1 MAAKYER
8 IKQDIIS
15 EIRQGIFKAGD
26 KLYSESDLK
35 KKYDVSSITAVK
47 ALQELVNEGYVVRY
61 QGKGTFVSK
70 RKRNELVQYTD
81 LEHSPASESVTVLDV
96 NLIAAEDLPANLH
109 VTEPYLEI
117 VRLKKNGGVPYNFI
131 TSYIAAHLVDPK
143 NQNKEKLRSVYDR
156 VAEDSG
162 IDLLHQQFQQI
173 VNVVYPVESDIA
185 EYLGIT
191 GGPAIKQD
199 MTNFGPDHSVLE
211 YTISYKRWD
220 YFSVLL
226 ETPNVSQPE
235 STAD

>member
-15 EIRQGIFKAGD
+15 EIRQGIFKPGD

-70 RKRNELVQYTD
+70 RKRRELIQYTD
-81 LEHSPASESVTVLDV
+81 LEHSPASESVVVLDV
-96 NLIAAEDLPANLH
+96 NLVDPADLPTNIHA
-109 VTEPYLEI
+109 TEPYLEI

-131 TSYIAAHLVDPK
+131 TSYIAAHLVHAE
-143 NQNKEKLRSVYDR
+143 NRNKKGLRSVYDR

-173 VNVVYPVESDIA
+173 VNVVYPVDSDIA

-191 GGPAIKQD
+191 DGPAIKQD
-199 MTNFGPDHSVLE
+199 VTNYAPDQQVLE
-211 YTISYKRWD
+211 YTTSYKRWD
-220 YFSVLL
+220 YFSVML
-226 ETPNVSQPE
+226 ESPSIAKPGQEP
-235 STAD
+235 D

>member
-15 EIRQGIFKAGD
+15 EIRQGLFKPGD

-70 RKRNELVQYTD
+70 RKRRELIQYTD

-96 NLIAAEDLPANLH
+96 NLVATADVPANIH
-109 VTEPYLEI
+109 ATEPYLEI

-131 TSYIAAHLVDPK
+131 TSYIASHLVNAK
-143 NQNKEKLRSVYDR
+143 NQTKEGLRSVYDR

-191 GGPAIKQD
+191 DGPAIKQD
-199 MTNFGPDHSVLE
+199 VTNFGPDHQVLE
-211 YTISYKRWD
+211 YTTSYKRWD

-226 ETPNVSQPE
+226 ESPNVAQSDQG
-235 STAD
+235 SD